1 MTWLKMEGKYVDE
14 IPVLA
19 LTLAKM
25 EIPMKIVRYQS
36 ADGIHYGVESEG
48 RIERITGDPFQAIE
62 RTGQMDYLYDVRLL
76 CPVERPRIFGVAYN
90 YRQHTDESGKEQ
102 PTLPV
107 LFMKP
112 STAAS
117 GNGDA
122 IEYPSDG
129 EIVHYEAELVAIIG
143 KGGRHIRKEHA
154 LQHVLGYTCGNDIS
168 DRIIQRQESKFG
180 CLLAGKG
187 YDTFAP
193 MGPAITTDL
202 DPTNLDVILRQNST
216 VKQAGN
222 TRDLVY
228 SVADIVAYL
237 SRFMTLLAGDVIMTG
252 TPAGVG
258 PIVPGDDLEV
268 EIPGIG
274 VLKNPVVPAPH

>member
-1 MTWLKMEGKYVDE
+1 MRIL
-14 IPVLA
+14 
-19 LTLAKM
+19 
-25 EIPMKIVRYQS
+25 RYEA
-36 ADGIHYGVESEG
+36 ADGIHYGVDSGGGSIVRIAGEPFSEIKG
-48 RIERITGDPFQAIE
+48 TGKVDDLS
-62 RTGQMDYLYDVRLL
+62 MVRLL
-76 CPVERPRIFGVAYN
+76 CPVNRPRIFGVAYN
-90 YRQHTDESGKEQ
+90 YREHTNESGKEQ
-102 PTLPV
+102 PSLPV

-117 GNGDA
+117 GNGDG
-122 IEYPSDG
+122 IEFPRDG

-143 KGGRHIRKEHA
+143 KGGRHISKGEA
-154 LQHVLGYTCGNDIS
+154 LSHVLGYTCGNDIS

-193 MGPAITTDL
+193 MGPAIVTDL
-202 DPTNLDVILRQNST
+202 DPTNLDVILRQNGA
-216 VKQAGN
+216 VKQSGN

-237 SRFMTLLAGDVIMTG
+237 SRFMTLLPGDAIMTG

-258 PIVPGDDLEV
+258 PISPGDDLEV

-274 VLKNPVVPAPH
+274 ILKNPVVLAAH

>member
-1 MTWLKMEGKYVDE
+1 M
-14 IPVLA
+14 

-25 EIPMKIVRYQS
+25 EIEMRIVRYQS
-36 ADGIHYGVESEG
+36 ADGIYYGVETEG
-48 RIERITGDPFQAIE
+48 GIERIAGDPFNTIE
-62 RTGQMDYLYDVRLL
+62 RTGEVDHLSNVRLL
-76 CPVERPRIFGVAYN
+76 CPVDRPRIFGVAYN
-90 YRQHTDESGKEQ
+90 YREHTSESGKEQ

-122 IEYPSDG
+122 IEYPHDG

-143 KGGRHIRKEHA
+143 KGGRHIREEQA

-193 MGPAITTDL
+193 MGPAIISDL
-202 DPTNLDVILRQNST
+202 DPTNLDVILRQNGI
-216 VKQAGN
+216 VKQSGN
-222 TRDLVY
+222 TRDLVN

-237 SRFMTLLAGDVIMTG
+237 SRFMTLLPGDVIMTG

-258 PIVPGDDLEV
+258 PIHPGDDLEV

-274 VLKNPVVPAPH
+274 ILKNPVAAASHQA

>member
-1 MTWLKMEGKYVDE
+1 
-14 IPVLA
+14 
-19 LTLAKM
+19 M
-25 EIPMKIVRYQS
+25 EIKMKILRYR
-36 ADGIHYGVESEG
+36 AVDGIHYGIEAEG
-48 RIERITGDPFQAIE
+48 RIERIAGDPFEAVE
-62 RTGQMDYLYDVRLL
+62 RTGKVDRLADIHLL

-90 YRQHTDESGKEQ
+90 YRQHTDEAGKEQ

-143 KGGRHIRKEHA
+143 KSGRHIGKEQA
-154 LQHVLGYTCGNDIS
+154 LEHVLGYTCGNDIS
-168 DRIIQRQESKFG
+168 DRIIQRQESRFG

-193 MGPAITTDL
+193 MGPAIVTDL
-202 DPTNLDVILRQNST
+202 DPTNLDVILRQNGT
-216 VKQAGN
+216 VKQSGN

-228 SVADIVAYL
+228 PVADIVAYL
-237 SRFMTLLAGDVIMTG
+237 SRFMTLLPGDVIMTG

-258 PIVPGDDLEV
+258 PIVPGDELEV

-274 VLKNPVVPAPH
+274 ILGNPVVSAPH

>member
-1 MTWLKMEGKYVDE
+1 
-14 IPVLA
+14 
-19 LTLAKM
+19 
-25 EIPMKIVRYQS
+25 MKIVRYQS
-36 ADGIHYGVESEG
+36 ADGIHYGVETQG
-48 RIERITGDPFQAIE
+48 RVERIAGDPFKAIE
-62 RTGQMDYLYDVRLL
+62 RTGEVDHLSNVRLL
-76 CPVERPRIFGVAYN
+76 CPVDRPRIFGVAYN
-90 YRQHTDESGKEQ
+90 YREHTSESGKEQ

-122 IEYPSDG
+122 IEYPRDG

-143 KGGRHIRKEHA
+143 KGGRHIGKEDA

-193 MGPAITTDL
+193 MGPAIITDL
-202 DPTNLDVILRQNST
+202 DPGDLDVILRQNGI
-216 VKQAGN
+216 VKQSGN

-237 SRFMTLLAGDVIMTG
+237 SRFMTLLPGDVIMTG

-258 PIVPGDDLEV
+258 PIQPGDELEV

-274 VLKNPVVPAPH
+274 ILNNPVVAASHQAQFCMRKDFG

>member
-1 MTWLKMEGKYVDE
+1 
-14 IPVLA
+14 
-19 LTLAKM
+19 
-25 EIPMKIVRYQS
+25 MKIVRYQS
-36 ADGIHYGVESEG
+36 VDGIHYGIESG
-48 RIERITGDPFQAIE
+48 GDIERIAGDPFNAIC
-62 RTGQMDYLYDVRLL
+62 RTGEVDHLSNVRLL

-90 YRQHTDESGKEQ
+90 YREHTNESGKEQ

-117 GNGDA
+117 GSGDA

-143 KGGRHIRKEHA
+143 KGGRHISKEAA
-154 LQHVLGYTCGNDIS
+154 LDHVLGYTCGNDIS

-193 MGPAITTDL
+193 MGPAIVTDL
-202 DPTNLDVILRQNST
+202 DPTNLDVILRQNGT
-216 VKQAGN
+216 VKQSGN

-228 SVADIVAYL
+228 SVADIVPYL
-237 SRFMTLLAGDVIMTG
+237 SRFMTLLPGDVIMTG

-258 PIVPGDDLEV
+258 SITPGDDLEV

-274 VLKNPVVPAPH
+274 ILKNPVVAAAH

>member
-1 MTWLKMEGKYVDE
+1 MNL
-14 IPVLA
+14 
-19 LTLAKM
+19 
-25 EIPMKIVRYQS
+25 VRYRS
-36 ADGIHYGVESEG
+36 VDGIYYGVEREG
-48 RIERITGDPFQAIE
+48 RIDRLAGEPFEGIE
-62 RTGQMDYLYDVRLL
+62 RTGKEDHLSDVRLL

-143 KGGRHIRKEHA
+143 KGGRHISKEDA
-154 LQHVLGYTCGNDIS
+154 LRHVLGYTCGNDIS

-187 YDTFAP
+187 YDSFAP
-193 MGPAITTDL
+193 LGPAIVTDL
-202 DPTNLDVILRQNST
+202 DPTNLDVILRQNGA

-228 SVADIVAYL
+228 PVADIVAYL
-237 SRFMTLLAGDVIMTG
+237 SRFMTLLPGDVIMTG

-258 PIVPGDDLEV
+258 PIVPGDELEV

-274 VLKNPVVPAPH
+274 VLKNPVVAASH

>member
-1 MTWLKMEGKYVDE
+1 
-14 IPVLA
+14 
-19 LTLAKM
+19 
-25 EIPMKIVRYQS
+25 MKIVRYRS
-36 ADGIHYGVESEG
+36 GDGIHYGVESEG
-48 RIERITGDPFQAIE
+48 VIERLAGDPFQSIE
-62 RTGQMDYLYDVRLL
+62 RTGEADDLSSVHLL
-76 CPVERPRIFGVAYN
+76 CPIERPRIFGVAYN
-90 YRQHTDESGKEQ
+90 YRQHTDETGKEQ

-112 STAAS
+112 STAAC

-129 EIVHYEAELVAIIG
+129 EIVHYEAELVAIVG
-143 KGGRHIRKEHA
+143 KGGRHISPENA

-193 MGPAITTDL
+193 IGPAIITDI
-202 DPTNLDVILRQNST
+202 DPTNLDVILRQNGT
-216 VKQAGN
+216 VRQLGN

-228 SVADIVAYL
+228 PVADIVAYL
-237 SRFMTLLAGDVIMTG
+237 SRFMTLLPGDVIMTG

-274 VLKNPVVPAPH
+274 VLKNHVVPAGH